1 MKKFVF
7 FCVLEVFY
15 GSNTHYLMGDTH
27 FFFFQK
33 ILQSIYPNP
42 WKNKWAFQ
50 VKKWGYDP
58 KCVFRGTI
66 LLHWCI
72 LGQMPIFWWVT
83 PIFYPPG
90 SFFLLY
96 YTNLI
101 QKGTLWV
108 VKWAF
113 VHKLGI
119 FKSWNFYKK
128 LIFTYRTMKF
138 LVVASQV
145 FWYCEKKIQKNP
157 LIILAFSSFLA
168 F

>member
-1 MKKFVF
+1 MGQIPIIWLVTPTFFSFRKFF
-7 FCVLEVFY
+7 NQFIITPE
-15 GSNTHYLMGDTH
+15 
-27 FFFFQK
+27 K
-33 ILQSIYPNP
+33 ISGPFR
-42 WKNKWAFQ
+42 WKN
-50 VKKWGYDP
+50 GDMTP
-58 KCVFRGTI
+58 KRVFRGTI

-96 YTNLI
+96 LTNLI

-113 VHKLGI
+113 VHKLGT
-119 FKSWNFYKK
+119 FKSWNLSKK
-128 LIFTYRTMKF
+128 LIFSYRTMKF

-145 FWYCEKKIQKNP
+145 FSYCEKKIQKNP

-168 F
+168 FWQYWFFKN